1 MVEELDE
8 IYGATNKEEIQEE
21 YGDLLFTIVNAARK
35 MGVNPEQALR
45 QTNNKFKS
53 RFRLMESLSE
63 RKGFKFSELSLEEKD
78 KLWEKVKLL
87 EKCPS

>member
-1 MVEELDE
+1 M
-8 IYGATNKEEIQEE
+8 
-21 YGDLLFTIVNAARK
+21 NAARK

-45 QTNNKFKS
+45 QTNHKFKS